1 MAATVPSSFV
11 QGMLSGARRT
21 LGQAQLAGI
30 APALLEVPAVRIT
43 RQQFVR
49 LYAGLALGMGDEML
63 GLWSRAHRVP
73 R

>member
-30 APALLEVPAVRIT
+30 VRAAGIAPALLEVPAVRIT
-43 RQQFVR
+43 RQQFV
-49 LYAGLALGMGDEML
+49 
-63 GLWSRAHRVP
+63 
-73 R
+73 